1 MNRGGFL
8 KSLFVIAAAPKSL
21 IKELAKPA
29 INTVHSI
36 DSAKYI
42 AGYIKM
48 SKQMMANLPF
58 LQSVSPEI
66 LMRYFEQKENDDFIN
81 QLK

>member
-1 MNRGGFL
+1 MNRGNFL

-42 AGYIKM
+42 AGYMKM

-58 LQSVSPEI
+58 LQSVLPEM
-66 LMRYFEQKENDDFIN
+66 LMKNFEQKENDDFYKPI
-81 QLK
+81 K